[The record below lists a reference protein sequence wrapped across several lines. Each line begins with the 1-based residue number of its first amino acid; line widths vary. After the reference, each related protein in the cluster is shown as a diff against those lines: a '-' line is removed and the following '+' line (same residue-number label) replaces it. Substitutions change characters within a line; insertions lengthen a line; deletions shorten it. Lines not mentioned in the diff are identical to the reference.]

1 MKTLIGTVLALGLLS
16 TAASAQWCPPGGHGY
31 GQRHASYGHTLH
43 RPAQSVAQTVVE
55 QAPEAAA
62 PAAPIEPAPLPE
74 QQSAPEAVPP
84 K

>member
-1 MKTLIGTVLALGLLS
+1 MKTLLGTILALGLLS

-31 GQRHASYGHTLH
+31 GQRHASYGHSFH
-43 RPAQSVAQTVVE
+43 RPAQSVAPTVVE
-55 QAPEAAA
+55 QAPAA

-74 QQSAPEAVPP
+74 QQPAPEAVPP